1 MTNDEDEYFEDNAF
15 ENYPEE
21 LGELNE
27 AQQIAYAQKM
37 FEAYATFSSHFSSYI
52 KQNDPDLWKR
62 AVDYAMTFTQE
73 DVTGIKMFYADE
85 DKDNKNE
92 KNED

>member
-1 MTNDEDEYFEDNAF
+1 MNENDDFEDNAY

-21 LGELNE
+21 LGEMNE
-27 AQQIAYAQKM
+27 SQQIAYAQKM
-37 FEAYATFSSHFSSYI
+37 FEAYTTFSNHFSNYI

-73 DVTGIKMFYADE
+73 DVTGIKMYYEDE
-85 DKDNKNE
+85 DDKKNE
-92 KNED
+92 N